1 MVEKAWIN
9 MIREKEAEGA
19 LAELYE
25 RYEDPEHGKV
35 DNILKIH
42 SLKPRTLRDHGNLY
56 RTTMYGP
63 SELSRVE
70 REMIAVVVSSLNE
83 CHY

>member
-1 MVEKAWIN
+1 MAGQAWIA
-9 MIREKEAEGA
+9 MISEEQASGQ
-19 LAELYE
+19 LADLY
-25 RYEDPEHGKV
+25 RRFLDPKHRVV

-42 SLKPRTLRDHGNLY
+42 SLKPQTLRDHGNLY

-63 SELSRVE
+63 SPLSRAE
-70 REMIAVVVSSLNE
+70 REMIAVVVSSLNH